1 MPTRQTSFP
10 GNGSGGPVL
19 IDEATAE
26 SVPRPQPRRRSPLPL
41 VIVAAL
47 FIIAPFLAWYFTWFG
62 RNLSDDDISKYLAE
76 ESSPRHVQHALS
88 QIEAR
93 IEAGDPQVKRWYP
106 QIVHLA
112 GSKTM
117 EIRQTAA
124 WVMGQDNQAEDFHA
138 ALARLLADPE
148 PIVRRNA
155 ALGITRFGDAGGRPE
170 LLAVLQPYRVVA
182 TADGL
187 LQSSLPTGSTVSVG
201 ALLARIEGEG
211 SQLTEVRS
219 PLPGTIDGIFVSEGK
234 PVRINEPILSLAPDD
249 RSVSEALLALR
260 FVGSREDVAAIE
272 NYTKNMSAKIKAE
285 AALTVKTIQGRV
297 AGAN

>member
-1 MPTRQTSFP
+1 MD
-10 GNGSGGPVL
+10 GG
-19 IDEATAE
+19 AAAE
-26 SVPRPQPRRRSPLPL
+26 SVPQPKARRRSPLPL
-41 VIVAAL
+41 IIVAAL

-93 IEAGDPQVKRWYP
+93 IEAGDPEVKRWYP
-106 QIVHLA
+106 QIVQLA

-124 WVMGQDNQAEDFHA
+124 WVMGQDNQTEEFHA

-155 ALGITRFGDAGGRPE
+155 ALGITRFGDASGRPE
-170 LLAVLQPYRVVA
+170 LLAVLQPFEVVA
-182 TADGL
+182 TVDGTL
-187 LQSSLPTGSTVSVG
+187 ESSLSTGLTVSVG
-201 ALLARIEGEG
+201 TLLARIEGEG
-211 SQLTEVRS
+211 RRLIEVRS
-219 PLPGTIDGIFVSEGK
+219 PLPGAIDKVFVVEGK
-234 PVRINEPILSLAPDD
+234 QIRVNEPIVSLAPDD

-260 FVGSREDVAAIE
+260 FVGGREDVAAIE
-272 NYTKNMSAKIKAE
+272 DSTKNMTGKIKAE
-285 AALTVKTIQGRV
+285 AALTVKTIQSRAG
-297 AGAN
+297 GAN